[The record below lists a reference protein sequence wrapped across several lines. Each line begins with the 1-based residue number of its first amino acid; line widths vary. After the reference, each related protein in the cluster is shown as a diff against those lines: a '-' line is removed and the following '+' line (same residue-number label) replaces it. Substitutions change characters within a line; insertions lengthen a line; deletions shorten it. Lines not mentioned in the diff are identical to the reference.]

1 MFNRRDITTTSSW
14 SDTDIGATAS
24 AFERVDADTSTF
36 GDSDITTTSGNP
48 FYLVEEG
55 TDDKILTEDLYQILL
70 GYLGNWKEIN
80 TKISTWV
87 RRNFTES

>member
-1 MFNRRDITTTSSW
+1 MFNRRDVSTTSSW
-14 SDTDIGATAS
+14 NRRDAS
-24 AFERVDADTSTF
+24 TGVSSFDRVDAGTTEF
-36 GDSDITTTSGNP
+36 GDSDITTTSGSP